1 MSPKRGLHKGFVLL
15 CVFASV
21 IFFLGPGL
29 HAFDQDDISSVP
41 SKQVAKWR
49 EWQTLQDLKS
59 LFSKEVLDLIASST
73 DDMGPLSLDNFRKKL
88 SASWRVVGSETSNAT
103 YELNQPTTYVRQGKP
118 KVTEGQSSDDGLAQW
133 THSPVQQVRRQLLEK
148 RREKR
153 AFELVKMDNE
163 VIVKLENE
171 AIERSGSVE
180 SAVLGKYSIWR
191 KEIEN
196 ENADSTVR
204 LMRDQI
210 IMAKVYVSIAKM
222 KNKLGLYQELQS
234 RLKESRRA
242 LGDASSDA
250 DLNHSAHE
258 KIKAMGQVLS
268 KARTQLYDCKL
279 TTTDAAKTLS
289 ENSA

>member
-1 MSPKRGLHKGFVLL
+1 M
-15 CVFASV
+15 
-21 IFFLGPGL
+21 
-29 HAFDQDDISSVP
+29 Q
-41 SKQVAKWR
+41 
-49 EWQTLQDLKS
+49 
-59 LFSKEVLDLIASST
+59 
-73 DDMGPLSLDNFRKKL
+73 
-88 SASWRVVGSETSNAT
+88 
-103 YELNQPTTYVRQGKP
+103 
-118 KVTEGQSSDDGLAQW
+118 
-133 THSPVQQVRRQLLEK
+133 QLLEK

-234 RLKESRRA
+234 RLKESQRA

-250 DLNHSAHE
+250 DLNH
-258 KIKAMGQVLS
+258 
-268 KARTQLYDCKL
+268 RF
-279 TTTDAAKTLS
+279 
-289 ENSA
+289 